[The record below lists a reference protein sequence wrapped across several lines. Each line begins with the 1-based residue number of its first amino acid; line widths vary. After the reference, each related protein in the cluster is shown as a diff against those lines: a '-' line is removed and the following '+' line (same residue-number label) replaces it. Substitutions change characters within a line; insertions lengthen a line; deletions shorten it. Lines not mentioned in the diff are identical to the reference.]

1 MAKITE
7 STIEKLLPD
16 ELNANAG
23 TQYGQHLIEQSL
35 EKFGAGRSILID
47 KNNRIIAGN
56 KTIENAESAGFEKVI
71 IVETTGKEIVAV
83 KRSDI
88 DLHSARGREM
98 AIADNASAKANIAF
112 DDEVL
117 DKITADFPEVKI
129 DDWGLGEIDADNAE
143 DMSAIEERSAASL
156 REKDESEL
164 RIKLDSET
172 YAKVIDALKVFDEDL
187 SIAIV
192 KALGI

>member
-1 MAKITE
+1 MAKIVE

-16 ELNANAG
+16 EMNANAG

-47 KNNRIIAGN
+47 KHNRIIAGN
-56 KTIENAESAGFEKVI
+56 KTIENAGAAGFKKVI
-71 IVETTGKEIVAV
+71 VVETTGNEIVAV

-129 DDWGLGEIDADNAE
+129 DDWGLGEIDAGNASDATAE
-143 DMSAIEERSAASL
+143 NTETTGGKSSSL
-156 REKDESEL
+156 KLEITCKNSKEQDRLYKEL
-164 RIKLDSET
+164 IGRGLNCK
-172 YAKVIDALKVFDEDL
+172 KM
-187 SIAIV
+187 
-192 KALGI
+192 

>member
-1 MAKITE
+1 MAKIIE

-47 KNNRIIAGN
+47 KHNRIIAGN
-56 KTIENAESAGFEKVI
+56 KTIENAGAAGFKKVI
-71 IVETTGKEIVAV
+71 VVETTGNEIVAV

-129 DDWGLGEIDADNAE
+129 DDWGLGEIDTEGAD
-143 DMSAIEERSAASL
+143 DKDSK
-156 REKDESEL
+156 EKDLSDKLKDSFKIEVSCKDEKEQQKLYNEL
-164 RIKLDSET
+164 TKRGLSCRILT
-172 YAKVIDALKVFDEDL
+172 L
-187 SIAIV
+187 
-192 KALGI
+192 

>member
-1 MAKITE
+1 MAKIVE

-16 ELNANAG
+16 EMNANAG

-47 KNNRIIAGN
+47 KHNRIIAGN
-56 KTIENAESAGFEKVI
+56 KTIENAGAAGFKKVI
-71 IVETTGKEIVAV
+71 VVETTGNEIVAV
-83 KRSDI
+83 KRNDI

-117 DKITADFPEVKI
+117 DKITSDFPEVKI
-129 DDWGLGEIDADNAE
+129 DDWGLGEIDAVNAE
-143 DMSAIEERSAASL
+143 DVSAIKEKSATSL
-156 REKDESEL
+156 KEKDESEL

-172 YAKVIDALKVFDEDL
+172 YAKVIDALEVFDEDL
-187 SIAIV
+187 SISIV